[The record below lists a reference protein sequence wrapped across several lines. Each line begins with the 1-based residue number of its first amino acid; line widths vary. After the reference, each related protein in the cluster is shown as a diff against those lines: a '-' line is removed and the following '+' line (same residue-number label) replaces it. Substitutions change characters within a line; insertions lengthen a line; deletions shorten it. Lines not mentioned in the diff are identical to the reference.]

1 MLIFIAIFF
10 IALAATAVGTPQVR
24 RLAQN
29 LGFVDVPGGRKTQ
42 EQPIPLL
49 GGLAIIG
56 GMLLAVTLFF
66 FVFYGRLPRPV
77 AGVLLAS
84 AVVAAVGLIDDRQQ
98 LPFWTKLAG
107 ELCATVILIYFGI
120 HVQLPLPA
128 VVNYAITIIWI
139 LGISNAVNFLDNMD
153 GLSTG
158 ISAVAA
164 SFILLLAVVQGQ
176 FLVAA
181 MAAALLGAT
190 LGFLRYNFFPAEIYM
205 GDAGSLF
212 LGFMLAVL
220 TMQLRFPENS
230 NMVTWMV
237 PVFILFLP
245 IFDMALVVFSR
256 LRRRVSPNTAGH
268 DHVSHRLVAR
278 DYTPRE
284 AVLILYLVAGAGG
297 MLAVYITQ
305 AGIIDGYLIGILTAV
320 LAIAFIW
327 RLDKN
332 FAP

>member
-107 ELCATVILIYFGI
+107 ELCGTVILIYFGI

-128 VVNYAITIIWI
+128 FVNYAITIVWI

-284 AVLILYLVAGAGG
+284 AVLILYLVAGTGG

>member
-1 MLIFIAIFF
+1 MLAFIAIFF
-10 IALAATAVGTPQVR
+10 IALAATAVGTPRVR
-24 RLAQN
+24 RLAKY
-29 LGFVDVPGGRKTQ
+29 LGFVDDPGGRKTQ

-56 GMLLAVTLFF
+56 GMLLAVTLSFF
-66 FVFYGRLPRPV
+66 IGYDRIPRPV

-84 AVVAAVGLIDDRQQ
+84 GIVAAVGLIDDRLH
-98 LPFWTKLAG
+98 LPFWVKLAA
-107 ELCATVILIYFGI
+107 EFCATIVLIQFGI

-128 VVNYAITIIWI
+128 ILNYAITIVWV

-164 SFILLLAVVQGQ
+164 SFILLLAVVGEQ

-181 MAAALLGAT
+181 LAAALLGAT

-220 TMQLRFPENS
+220 AMQLRFPENS
-230 NMVTWMV
+230 NLVTWMV

-245 IFDMALVVFSR
+245 IFDMSLVVFSR
-256 LRRRVSPNTAGH
+256 LRRGVSPTTAGR
-268 DHVSHRLVAR
+268 DHVSHRLVR
-278 DYTPRE
+278 RGYTPRE
-284 AVLILYLVAGAGG
+284 AVLILYLVAGVCGL
-297 MLAVYITQ
+297 LAVYVTQ
-305 AGIIDGYLIGILTAV
+305 AGIVDGYLIALMTAV
-320 LAIAFIW
+320 MAMVFIW
-327 RLDKN
+327 RLDTN
-332 FAP
+332 FEL